1 MNIFS
6 SLAYKSII
14 CTFLFL
20 IFTNKLQAQKL
31 QISGKVSDYESTEAL
46 MGAIISI
53 DNNNVSA
60 TDNTGSF
67 SFYYSPNKQVEK
79 VKLQVMYLGY
89 DTYSDSL
96 LIGNRSGLNLNIKL
110 KTGKTQLDQ
119 VIVSAGRYEQSVK
132 KVTVSTEVIKPY
144 LIENRITTNMDKLV
158 DQIPSVNVVDG
169 QVSIRSGSGWSYG
182 AGSRVMVLLDGI
194 PFLSGDGGQP
204 QWKFLPI
211 ENVEQVEV
219 IKGASSVLY
228 GSSALN
234 GMINFRTKLASDK
247 PITNINLFSGVY
259 DNAPRKDLQWSNVP
273 KLQNGFNIF
282 HSNKYKNMAYGI
294 GLNYF
299 KDDGYRWGENDHRL
313 RISFNTRF
321 NSKKIPSLQYGVNGS
336 VLTTDAASFLLWESY
351 KYGYIAGDTLIT
363 KTTSYNHSFDPF
375 VSFFTGKLKHN
386 FKGRWVYVDN
396 RVNNPDPSVN
406 QNNANHTIYSEYQS
420 QLNLSKV
427 FLLNAGL
434 VWQHTISNS
443 PLFQG
448 NQNAS
453 NYAGFAQ
460 LDYNHKRWSANAG
473 MRYETYSI
481 NGNSESKP
489 VFRTGL
495 NFEAA
500 KATFIRA
507 SFGQGYRFP
516 TIAEMFISTTAGSI
530 TVVPNPNLKSESGW
544 NAEIG
549 LKQGFKIKGFKG
561 FIDAAYFFTQYQN
574 MMEFNFGLFK
584 TDKDNNG
591 IVSFKSLN
599 VGETRITG
607 AEISISGEGKIGEVL
622 IQSILGYTYTNPIS
636 LQPDLVYASDLG
648 SSYPRSYKNS
658 SSDTSNNLLKYR
670 FQHLAKL
677 DVQATYKKWSLGLS
691 SRYNSFMSNID
702 LVFTAF
708 NFSDMND
715 ARHMGKEGDLIFDAR
730 SSYKINQ
737 KLTANLMVSNLL
749 NREVMTRPADL
760 RPPRLFVLQLQIK
773 L

>member
-14 CTFLFL
+14 CIFLFL
-20 IFTNKLQAQKL
+20 IFTNKLQAQKI
-31 QISGKVSDYESTEAL
+31 QISGKVNDNESNEAL

-53 DNNNVSA
+53 DNNNVSS

-89 DTYSDSL
+89 DTYSDSI
-96 LIGNRSGLNLNIKL
+96 LISNRNGLNLNIKL
-110 KTGKTQLDQ
+110 KTSKTQLDQ

-144 LIENRITTNMDKLV
+144 LIENRITTNMDKLI

-234 GMINFRTKLASDK
+234 GMINFRTKLASGK
-247 PITNINLFSGVY
+247 PITHINLFSGVY
-259 DNAPRKDLQWSNVP
+259 DNAPRKDLQWNSQAR
-273 KLQNGFNIF
+273 LQNGFNIF
-282 HSNKYKNMAYGI
+282 HSNKYKKMAYGI

-321 NSKKIPSLQYGVNGS
+321 NSNKIPSLQYGLNGS
-336 VLTTDAASFLLWESY
+336 ILITDAASFLLWESY
-351 KYGYIAGDTLIT
+351 KYGYIAGDTLVT
-363 KTTSYNHSFDPF
+363 NTTSYNHSFDPY
-375 VSFFTGKLKHN
+375 VSFFTGKIKHS

-396 RVNNPDPSVN
+396 RVHNPDPAVN
-406 QNNANHTIYSEYQS
+406 QNNANHTFYSEYQS
-420 QLNLSKV
+420 QINLSKN

-434 VWQHTISNS
+434 VWQQTISNS

-561 FIDAAYFFTQYQN
+561 FVDAAYFFTQYQN
-574 MMEFNFGLFK
+574 MMEFNFGLFALN
-584 TDKDNNG
+584 KDNNA
-591 IVSFKSLN
+591 IPAFKSLN

-607 AEISISGEGKIGEVL
+607 AEISISGEGKIGEIL

-636 LQPDLVYASDLG
+636 LQPDLVYANDLG
-648 SSYPRSYKNS
+648 SNYPRSYKNS
-658 SSDTSNNLLKYR
+658 SSDTTNYLLKYR

-715 ARHMGKEGDLIFDAR
+715 ARRMGKEGDLIFDAR

>member
-1 MNIFS
+1 MNWVTAQNLKLS
-6 SLAYKSII
+6 GNVTDLESNEAII
-14 CTFLFL
+14 
-20 IFTNKLQAQKL
+20 
-31 QISGKVSDYESTEAL
+31 
-46 MGAIISI
+46 GAIISI
-53 DNNNVSA
+53 NNNNVSS
-60 TDNTGSF
+60 TDNVGNF
-67 SFYYSPNKQVEK
+67 SIFHTSNKQIIK
-79 VKLQVMYLGY
+79 VKIQVMYLGY
-89 DTYSDSL
+89 ENYSDSI
-96 LIGNRSGLNLNIKL
+96 LIANRDEIILNIKV
-110 KTGKTQLDQ
+110 KASKNQLDQ

-247 PITNINLFSGVY
+247 SITNINLFSGVY
-259 DNAPRKDLQWSNVP
+259 DNAPRKDLQWNSQAR
-273 KLQNGFNIF
+273 LQNGFNIF
-282 HSNKYKNMAYGI
+282 HSNKFENMAYGI

-299 KDDGYRWGENDHRL
+299 KDDGYRWGENDYRL

-321 NSKKIPSLQYGVNGS
+321 NSKKIPSLQYGLNGS
-336 VLTTDAASFLLWESY
+336 VLVTDAASFLLWESY

-363 KTTSYNHSFDPF
+363 NTTSYNHSFDPF
-375 VSFFTGKLKHN
+375 VSFFTGKVKHS

-396 RVNNPDPSVN
+396 RVHNPDPTVN
-406 QNNANHTIYSEYQS
+406 QNNANHTFYSEYQS
-420 QLNLSKV
+420 QINLSKE
-427 FLLNAGL
+427 FLLNAGF
-434 VWQHTISNS
+434 VWQYTKSNS

-448 NQNAS
+448 LQTAS

-460 LDYNHKRWSANAG
+460 LDYNYKRWSANAG

-495 NFEAA
+495 NFEAT
-500 KATFIRA
+500 KATFMRA
-507 SFGQGYRFP
+507 SYGQGFRFP

-574 MMEFNFGLFK
+574 MMEFNFGLYNL
-584 TDKDNNG
+584 DKDNNG
-591 IVSFKSLN
+591 IPAFKSLN

-607 AEISISGEGKIGEVL
+607 AEISISGEGKIGKVIIKSL
-622 IQSILGYTYTNPIS
+622 IGYTYTNPIT
-636 LQPDLVYASDLG
+636 LQPDLVY
-648 SSYPRSYKNS
+648 SYDVGQYATPRTYRNS
-658 SSDTSNNLLKYR
+658 SSDNTSNNLLKYR

-677 DVQATYKKWSLGLS
+677 DIQATYKKYTLGIS
-691 SRYNSFMSNID
+691 ARYNSYMGNID
-702 LVFTAF
+702 KFFLFLFPDV
-708 NFSDMND
+708 ND
-715 ARHMGKEGDLIFDAR
+715 ARRMGKDGDLILDAR
-730 SSYKINQ
+730 GSYKINQ
-737 KLTANLMVSNLL
+737 KLTVNFMVSNLL

>member
-1 MNIFS
+1 M
-6 SLAYKSII
+6 
-14 CTFLFL
+14 FLFL
-20 IFTNKLQAQKL
+20 IFINRLHAQKIQL
-31 QISGKVSDYESTEAL
+31 SGKVMDFESNEAL
-46 MGAIISI
+46 IGAIISI
-53 DNNNVSA
+53 DNNIISS
-60 TDNTGSF
+60 TDNRGNF
-67 SFYYSPNKQVEK
+67 SLNYKLNKQINK
-79 VKLQVMYLGY
+79 LKLQVMYLGY
-89 DTYSDSL
+89 DTHSDSI
-96 LIGNRSGLNLNIKL
+96 LITNRSEIELSIKL
-110 KTGKTQLDQ
+110 KTSKNQLDQ
-119 VIVSAGRYEQSVK
+119 LIVSAGRYEQSVK

-194 PFLSGDGGQP
+194 PFLSGDAGQP

-259 DNAPRKDLQWSNVP
+259 NNAPRKDLQWSN
-273 KLQNGFNIF
+273 KARLQNGFNIF
-282 HSNKYKNMAYGI
+282 HSNKYENMAYGI

-321 NSKKIPSLQYGVNGS
+321 NSKKIPSLQYGLNGS
-336 VLTTDAASFLLWESY
+336 ILITDAASFLLWESY

-363 KTTSYNHSFDPF
+363 NTNSYNHSFDPY
-375 VSFFTGKLKHN
+375 VSFFTGKLKHS

-396 RVNNPDPSVN
+396 RVHNPDPTIN
-406 QNNANHTIYSEYQS
+406 QNNANHTFYSEYQS
-420 QLNLSKV
+420 QINLSKN

-434 VWQHTISNS
+434 VWQQTISNS

-549 LKQGFKIKGFKG
+549 LKQGFKLKDFKG
-561 FIDAAYFFTQYQN
+561 FLDAAYFFTQYQN

-584 TDKDNNG
+584 VDKDNNG
-591 IVSFKSLN
+591 VPAFKSLN

-636 LQPDLVYASDLG
+636 LQPDLVYANDLG
-648 SSYPRSYKNS
+648 SNYPRSYKNS
-658 SSDTSNNLLKYR
+658 SSDTTNNLLKYR

-715 ARHMGKEGDLIFDAR
+715 ARRMGKEGDLIFDAR

-737 KLTANLMVSNLL
+737 KLTANLMVSNIL

>member
-1 MNIFS
+1 M
-6 SLAYKSII
+6 
-14 CTFLFL
+14 
-20 IFTNKLQAQKL
+20 
-31 QISGKVSDYESTEAL
+31 SDNESNEAL

-89 DTYSDSL
+89 DTYSDSI
-96 LIGNRSGLNLNIKL
+96 LISNRNGLNLNIKL
-110 KTGKTQLDQ
+110 KTSKTQLDQ

-144 LIENRITTNMDKLV
+144 LIENRITTNMDKLI

-247 PITNINLFSGVY
+247 PITHINLFSGVY
-259 DNAPRKDLQWSNVP
+259 DNAPRKDLQWNSQAR
-273 KLQNGFNIF
+273 LQNGFNIF

-351 KYGYIAGDTLIT
+351 KYGYIAGDTLVT
-363 KTTSYNHSFDPF
+363 NTTSYNHSFDPY
-375 VSFFTGKLKHN
+375 VSFFTGKLKHS

-396 RVNNPDPSVN
+396 RVHNPDPTIN
-406 QNNANHTIYSEYQS
+406 QNNANHTLYSEYQS
-420 QLNLSKV
+420 QINLSKN

-434 VWQHTISNS
+434 VWQQTISNS

-473 MRYETYSI
+473 MRYEAYSI
-481 NGNSESKP
+481 NGNFESKP

-561 FIDAAYFFTQYQN
+561 FADAAYFFTQYQN
-574 MMEFNFGLFK
+574 MMEFNFGLFALN
-584 TDKDNNG
+584 KDNNA
-591 IVSFKSLN
+591 IPAFKSLN

-636 LQPDLVYASDLG
+636 LQPDLVYANDLG
-648 SSYPRSYKNS
+648 SNYPRSYKNS
-658 SSDTSNNLLKYR
+658 SSDTTNNLLKYR

-677 DVQATYKKWSLGLS
+677 DVQATYKKWSLGFS
-691 SRYNSFMSNID
+691 ARYNSFMSNID

-715 ARHMGKEGDLIFDAR
+715 ARRMGKEGDLIFDAR